1 MREHKRRRG
10 SRVRARKYADVSTNK
25 HQKRRKRRG
34 DPATVVAVVKQV
46 TKNSQRIK
54 VGNLLVIKR
63 KLKTTKARRASS
75 GDGYGYGCVSI
86 LSSIRSLSTKNSALR
101 VSSTAQQPRASA
113 SSSARM
119 YAAARCALRTSSYAL
134 LARSSTL
141 KLQAPPRRSWFAR
154 TFEARTQA
162 SREKKDLA
170 RKANF
175 VFRRCAAQQGR
186 GSGSELARRHGFF
199 EENALDRV

>member
-1 MREHKRRRG
+1 M
-10 SRVRARKYADVSTNK
+10 
-25 HQKRRKRRG
+25 
-34 DPATVVAVVKQV
+34 
-46 TKNSQRIK
+46 
-54 VGNLLVIKR
+54 IKR

-75 GDGYGYGCVSI
+75 GDGYGYGCVNI
-86 LSSIRSLSTKNSALR
+86 LSSVRSLSTKNSALR

-113 SSSARM
+113 SSSARVS
-119 YAAARCALRTSSYAL
+119 AAARCALRTSSYAL
-134 LARSSTL
+134 LASSSML

-154 TFEARTQA
+154 TYEARTQA
-162 SREKKDLA
+162 TRRERKKDLA
-170 RKANF
+170 RKTSF